1 MTFDYYTGSQA
12 EQFSFIRIPKLLL
25 LHETFSSLSIRAK
38 LLYAVLLDRMAL
50 SVKNH
55 WVDSKNRAYIIY
67 PVEEIVQDLGFTRK
81 KAMDV
86 LAELEKFGLV
96 TKKRRGRGLPNYLY
110 VMDFLSGITQQPCLK
125 SHKGHDSF
133 MTSEI
138 HPAAWSM
145 RSTESDTSAGKL
157 LHVRNPEDGAPDQ
170 LGEALEVQQKPASP
184 EVPEL
189 TLQEVPKPAPLEVPE
204 PALQEVPESTLL
216 KNKTYMNQTE
226 RNQTGKA
233 NILSY
238 PIRFSAGDGM
248 EPDNER
254 SSPVALLRKQV
265 RERIGYENLLISHSG
280 DREIIDGIVELILE
294 VELSGKPE
302 MIIAGDS
309 FPTELVRER
318 FQRLH
323 EDHIEYVLECMNES
337 AVRVRNM
344 KKYLLAALLN
354 ATSTIGS
361 YYSMLVCSDMAGT
374 ASH

>member
-110 VMDFLSGITQQPCLK
+110 VMDFMSGITQQTSLK
-125 SHKGHDSF
+125 SRKGHDAF
-133 MTSEI
+133 GTSEI
-138 HPAAWSM
+138 HPSAWNMRNVESGTSEGM
-145 RSTESDTSAGKL
+145 PVTGRSTETGISFASI
-157 LHVRNPEDGAPDQ
+157 
-170 LGEALEVQQKPASP
+170 EASEVQASASP
-184 EVPEL
+184 EAPER
-189 TLQEVPKPAPLEVPE
+189 TLQEVPKRAPLEAPE
-204 PALQEVPESTLL
+204 SALLEVPESTPL
-216 KNKTYMNQTE
+216 KNKTYMNKTN

-238 PIRFSAGDGM
+238 PIRSSADDVMGSD
-248 EPDNER
+248 EER
-254 SSPVALLRKQV
+254 SSSVALLRKQV
-265 RERIGYENLLISHSG
+265 RERIGYEDLLISHSE
-280 DREIIDGIVELILE
+280 DREVIDGIVELILE

-318 FQRLH
+318 FQRLRS
-323 EDHIEYVLECMNES
+323 DHIEYVLECMNAS

-361 YYSMLVCSDMAGT
+361 YYSMLVCSDMAG
-374 ASH
+374 ASPN

>member
-1 MTFDYYTGSQA
+1 MTFDYYTGAKA

-25 LHETFSSLSIRAK
+25 LHETFSSLSIQAK
-38 LLYAVLLDRMAL
+38 LLYAVLLDRMSL

-110 VMDFLSGITQQPCLK
+110 VMDFLSGITQQTSLK
-125 SHKGHDSF
+125 SRKGHDAF
-133 MTSEI
+133 GTSEI
-138 HPAAWSM
+138 HPSAWNMRNVESGTSEGM
-145 RSTESDTSAGKL
+145 PVTIRSTGTGISDASI
-157 LHVRNPEDGAPDQ
+157 
-170 LGEALEVQQKPASP
+170 EASEVQASASP
-184 EVPEL
+184 EVSER
-189 TLQEVPKPAPLEVPE
+189 TLQEVPKRAPLEAPE
-204 PALQEVPESTLL
+204 SALQEVPETTPL
-216 KNKTYMNQTE
+216 KNKTYMNQTD
-226 RNQTGKA
+226 RSQTGKA

-238 PIRFSAGDGM
+238 PIKSFAEDEMGLDKKGASF
-248 EPDNER
+248 
-254 SSPVALLRKQV
+254 VALLRIQV
-265 RERIGYENLLISHSG
+265 RERIGYEDLLISHSG

-318 FQRLH
+318 FQRLQ
-323 EDHIEYVLECMNES
+323 EDHIEYVLECMNAS

-361 YYSMLVCSDMAGT
+361 YYSMLVRSDMAG
-374 ASH
+374 ASPN

>member
-12 EQFSFIRIPKLLL
+12 EQFSFIRIPKVLL
-25 LHETFSSLSIRAK
+25 LHETFSSLSIQAK
-38 LLYAVLLDRMAL
+38 LLYAVLLDRMSL

-110 VMDFLSGITQQPCLK
+110 VMNFLSGIMQQESLN
-125 SHKGHDSF
+125 SHKGHDTF
-133 MTSEI
+133 GTSEI
-138 HPAAWSM
+138 RPTAWSM
-145 RSTESDTSAGKL
+145 RSTEYDTSAGKL
-157 LHVRNPEDGAPDQ
+157 IHVRSTEDGTSERR
-170 LGEALEVQQKPASP
+170 GEILEVQKQASP
-184 EVPEL
+184 EVPEP
-189 TLQEVPKPAPLEVPE
+189 V
-204 PALQEVPESTLL
+204 LQEVPESAPLEVPKPAFQEVPKSTPL
-216 KNKTYMNQTE
+216 KNKTYMNQTD

-238 PIRFSAGDGM
+238 PIRSSAGDGM
-248 EPDNER
+248 GLDEER
-254 SSPVALLRKQV
+254 SSSIVLLRKQV
-265 RERIGYENLLISHSG
+265 RARIGYEDLLISHSG

-302 MIIAGDS
+302 MVIAGDS

-323 EDHIEYVLECMNES
+323 EDHIEYVLECINES

-361 YYSMLVCSDMAGT
+361 YYSMLVRSDMAGT
-374 ASH
+374 VSH

>member
-1 MTFDYYTGSQA
+1 MTFDYYTGAQA

-25 LHETFSSLSIRAK
+25 LHETFSPLSIQAK
-38 LLYAVLLDRMAL
+38 LLYAVLLDRMSL

-55 WVDSKNRAYIIY
+55 WVDTKNRAYIIY

-86 LAELEKFGLV
+86 LAELETFGLV

-110 VMDFLSGITQQPCLK
+110 VMDFLSGIAQQAGLK
-125 SHKGHDSF
+125 SRNRRDTLG
-133 MTSEI
+133 TSE
-138 HPAAWSM
+138 PGPSVWDM
-145 RSTESDTSAGKL
+145 RGTGSSTSVGTP
-157 LHVRNPEDGAPDQ
+157 LHVRSSETGTSERQ
-170 LGEALEVQQKPASP
+170 EEVLGVQEPASQEVPKPTLP

-189 TLQEVPKPAPLEVPE
+189 SPLEVPESVLQEVPK
-204 PALQEVPESTLL
+204 STLL
-216 KNKTYMNQTE
+216 KNKTYLNQTD

-238 PIRFSAGDGM
+238 PIKSSAGDEMGSDEM
-248 EPDNER
+248 G
-254 SSPVALLRKQV
+254 SSPVTLLRKQI
-265 RERIGYENLLISHSG
+265 RERISYEDLLISHFG
-280 DREIIDGIVELILE
+280 DLEVIDGIVELILE

-302 MIIAGDS
+302 MVIAGDS

-318 FQRLH
+318 FQKLRR
-323 EDHIEYVLECMNES
+323 DHVEYVLECMNSS

-361 YYSMLVCSDMAGT
+361 YYGMLVRSDMAG
-374 ASH
+374 ASSN

>member
-12 EQFSFIRIPKLLL
+12 EQFSFIRIPKVLL
-25 LHETFSSLSIRAK
+25 LHETFSSLSIQAK
-38 LLYAVLLDRMAL
+38 LLYAVLLDRMSL

-110 VMDFLSGITQQPCLK
+110 VMNFLSGIMQQESLN
-125 SHKGHDSF
+125 SHKGHDTF
-133 MTSEI
+133 GTSEI
-138 HPAAWSM
+138 RPTAWSM
-145 RSTESDTSAGKL
+145 RSTEYDTSAGKL
-157 LHVRNPEDGAPDQ
+157 IHVRSTEDGTSERR
-170 LGEALEVQQKPASP
+170 GEILEVQKQASP
-184 EVPEL
+184 EVPEP
-189 TLQEVPKPAPLEVPE
+189 V
-204 PALQEVPESTLL
+204 LQEVPESAPLEVPKPAFQEVPKSTPL
-216 KNKTYMNQTE
+216 KNKTYMNQTD

-238 PIRFSAGDGM
+238 PIRSSEDDGM
-248 EPDNER
+248 GSDEKR
-254 SSPVALLRKQV
+254 SSFVALLRKQIK
-265 RERIGYENLLISHSG
+265 ERVGYEDLLISHSG

-302 MIIAGDS
+302 MVIAGDS

-323 EDHIEYVLECMNES
+323 EDHIEYVLECINES

-361 YYSMLVCSDMAGT
+361 YYSMLVRSDMAGT
-374 ASH
+374 VSH

>member
-25 LHETFSSLSIRAK
+25 LHETFSPLSIQAK
-38 LLYAVLLDRMAL
+38 ILYAVLLDRMSL

-110 VMDFLSGITQQPCLK
+110 VMDFLSGITQQAGLK

-133 MTSEI
+133 GTSEI
-138 HPAAWSM
+138 HSTAWSM
-145 RSTESDTSAGKL
+145 RSTESDTSEGEL
-157 LHVRNPEDGAPDQ
+157 LRIRSTEDGTTDR
-170 LGEALEVQQKPASP
+170 LGEALEVQKPASQ

-189 TLQEVPKPAPLEVPE
+189 TLQEVPESAPLEVPKTI
-204 PALQEVPESTLL
+204 LQEVPESTLL

-238 PIRFSAGDGM
+238 PIRSSAGDGM
-248 EPDNER
+248 ESDEER
-254 SSPVALLRKQV
+254 SSSVALFRKQV

-294 VELSGKPE
+294 VELSSKPE
-302 MIIAGDS
+302 MVIAGDS

-318 FQRLH
+318 FQRLQ
-323 EDHIEYVLECMNES
+323 EDHIEYVLECMNAS
-337 AVRVRNM
+337 VVRVRNM
-344 KKYLLAALLN
+344 KKYLLTALLN

-361 YYSMLVCSDMAGT
+361 YYSMLVRSDMAG
-374 ASH
+374 ASSD

>member
-1 MTFDYYTGSQA
+1 MTFDYYTGAQA

-25 LHETFSSLSIRAK
+25 LHETFSPLSIQAK
-38 LLYAVLLDRMAL
+38 LLYAVLLDRMSL

-110 VMDFLSGITQQPCLK
+110 VMDFLSGIMQQASLK
-125 SHKGHDSF
+125 SHSRHDTF
-133 MTSEI
+133 GTSEI
-138 HPAAWSM
+138 HPSARNM
-145 RSTESDTSAGKL
+145 RSVESDTSEGKPMP
-157 LHVRNPEDGAPDQ
+157 VRSNGTRISYASR
-170 LGEALEVQQKPASP
+170 EASEEQASASP
-184 EVPEL
+184 EAPEP

-204 PALQEVPESTLL
+204 SALQEVPESTPL
-216 KNKTYMNQTE
+216 KNKTYMKQTD

-238 PIRFSAGDGM
+238 PIRSSAGDGKGSD
-248 EPDNER
+248 EKG
-254 SSPVALLRKQV
+254 SSSVSLRRKQV
-265 RERIGYENLLISHSG
+265 RERIGYEDLLISHSG
-280 DREIIDGIVELILE
+280 DREIIDGIAELILV
-294 VELSGKPE
+294 VELSGRPE
-302 MIIAGDS
+302 MVIAGDS

-318 FQRLH
+318 FQRLRR
-323 EDHIEYVLECMNES
+323 DHVEYVLECMNAS

-361 YYSMLVCSDMAGT
+361 YYSMLVNSDMAGT
-374 ASH
+374 SSN

>member
-1 MTFDYYTGSQA
+1 MTFDYYTGAQA

-25 LHETFSSLSIRAK
+25 LHETFSPLSIQAK
-38 LLYAVLLDRMAL
+38 LLYAVLLDRMSL

-110 VMDFLSGITQQPCLK
+110 VMDFLSGIRQQASLK
-125 SHKGHDSF
+125 SHSRHDTF
-133 MTSEI
+133 GTSEI
-138 HPAAWSM
+138 HPSARNM
-145 RSTESDTSAGKL
+145 RSVESDTSEGKPMP
-157 LHVRNPEDGAPDQ
+157 VRSNGTRISYASR
-170 LGEALEVQQKPASP
+170 EASEEQASASP
-184 EVPEL
+184 EAPEP

-204 PALQEVPESTLL
+204 SALQEVPESTPL
-216 KNKTYMNQTE
+216 KNKTYMKQTD

-238 PIRFSAGDGM
+238 PIRSSAGDGKGSD
-248 EPDNER
+248 EKG
-254 SSPVALLRKQV
+254 SSSVSLRRKQV
-265 RERIGYENLLISHSG
+265 RERIGYEDLLISHSG
-280 DREIIDGIVELILE
+280 DREIIDGIAELILE
-294 VELSGKPE
+294 VELSGRPE
-302 MIIAGDS
+302 MVIAGDS

-318 FQRLH
+318 FQRLRR
-323 EDHIEYVLECMNES
+323 DHVEYVLECMNAS

-361 YYSMLVCSDMAGT
+361 YYSMLVNSDMAGT
-374 ASH
+374 SSN

>member
-1 MTFDYYTGSQA
+1 MTFDYYTGAQA

-25 LHETFSSLSIRAK
+25 LHETFSPLSIQAK
-38 LLYAVLLDRMAL
+38 LLYAVLLDRMSL

-110 VMDFLSGITQQPCLK
+110 VMDFLSGIARQASLK
-125 SHKGHDSF
+125 SHSRDDAF
-133 MTSEI
+133 RTSEI
-138 HPAAWSM
+138 HPSAWNM
-145 RSTESDTSAGKL
+145 RSVESDTSEEKPMP
-157 LHVRNPEDGAPDQ
+157 VRSYGTGISYASR
-170 LGEALEVQQKPASP
+170 EASEEQESASP
-184 EVPEL
+184 EVPEP
-189 TLQEVPKPAPLEVPE
+189 TLQEVPKRAPLEVPE
-204 PALQEVPESTLL
+204 SALQEVPESTPL
-216 KNKTYMNQTE
+216 KNKTYMSQTD

-238 PIRFSAGDGM
+238 PIKSSGGDGTGSD
-248 EPDNER
+248 EKGAPF
-254 SSPVALLRKQV
+254 VALLRKQV
-265 RERIGYENLLISHSG
+265 RERIGYEDLLISHSG
-280 DREIIDGIVELILE
+280 DREIIDGMVELILE
-294 VELSGKPE
+294 VELSSKPE

-309 FPTELVRER
+309 FPAELVRER
-318 FQRLH
+318 FQRLRR
-323 EDHIEYVLECMNES
+323 DHVEYVMECMNAS
-337 AVRVRNM
+337 AIRVRNM

-361 YYSMLVCSDMAGT
+361 YYSMLVNSDMAGT
-374 ASH
+374 SSN

>member
-1 MTFDYYTGSQA
+1 MTFDYYTGVQA

-25 LHETFSSLSIRAK
+25 LHETFSPLSIQAK
-38 LLYAVLLDRMAL
+38 LLYAVLLDRMSL

-110 VMDFLSGITQQPCLK
+110 VMDFLSGIMQQASLK
-125 SHKGHDSF
+125 SRSRHDTF
-133 MTSEI
+133 GTSEI
-138 HPAAWSM
+138 HPSAWNM
-145 RSTESDTSAGKL
+145 RSVESGISAGKPMPA
-157 LHVRNPEDGAPDQ
+157 RSPGTGISYAP
-170 LGEALEVQQKPASP
+170 GEASEEQESVSP
-184 EVPEL
+184 EVPEP
-189 TLQEVPKPAPLEVPE
+189 TLQEVPKQAPLEVPKS
-204 PALQEVPESTLL
+204 ALQEVPESTPL
-216 KNKTYMNQTE
+216 KNKTYMKQTD

-238 PIRFSAGDGM
+238 PIRSSAGDGM
-248 EPDNER
+248 GSDEKGA
-254 SSPVALLRKQV
+254 SSVALLRKQV
-265 RERIGYENLLISHSG
+265 KERIGYEDLLISHSG
-280 DREIIDGIVELILE
+280 DRKIIDGIVELILE
-294 VELSGKPE
+294 VELSGRPE
-302 MIIAGDS
+302 MVIAGDS

-318 FQRLH
+318 FQRLRS
-323 EDHIEYVLECMNES
+323 DPIEYVLECMNTS

-361 YYSMLVCSDMAGT
+361 YYSMLVNSDMAGT
-374 ASH
+374 SLN

>member
-1 MTFDYYTGSQA
+1 MTFDYYTGTQA
-12 EQFSFIRIPKLLL
+12 EQFIFIRIPKLLL
-25 LHETFSSLSIRAK
+25 LHETFSPLSIQAK
-38 LLYAVLLDRMAL
+38 LLYAVLLDRMSL

-110 VMDFLSGITQQPCLK
+110 VMDFLSGITQQAGLK

-133 MTSEI
+133 GTSEI
-138 HPAAWSM
+138 HPSAWNMRNVESSTSEGM
-145 RSTESDTSAGKL
+145 PVTVRSTGTGISDASI
-157 LHVRNPEDGAPDQ
+157 
-170 LGEALEVQQKPASP
+170 EASEVQASASP
-184 EVPEL
+184 EVPER
-189 TLQEVPKPAPLEVPE
+189 TLQEVPKRAPLETPE
-204 PALQEVPESTLL
+204 SALLEVPESTPL
-216 KNKTYMNQTE
+216 KNKTYRNQTD

-238 PIRFSAGDGM
+238 PIRSFAGDGM
-248 EPDNER
+248 GSDEER
-254 SSPVALLRKQV
+254 LFSIALLRKQV
-265 RERIGYENLLISHSG
+265 RERIGYEDLLISHSG

-318 FQRLH
+318 FQRLCS
-323 EDHIEYVLECMNES
+323 DHIEYVLECMDSS
-337 AVRVRNM
+337 AARVRNM

-361 YYSMLVCSDMAGT
+361 YYSMLVRSDMAG
-374 ASH
+374 ASPN

>member
-12 EQFSFIRIPKLLL
+12 EQFSFIRIPKVLL
-25 LHETFSSLSIRAK
+25 LHETFSSLSIQAK
-38 LLYAVLLDRMAL
+38 LLYAVLLDRMSL

-110 VMDFLSGITQQPCLK
+110 VMNFLSGIMQQESLN
-125 SHKGHDSF
+125 SHKGHDTF
-133 MTSEI
+133 GTSEI
-138 HPAAWSM
+138 RPTAWSM
-145 RSTESDTSAGKL
+145 RSTEYDTSAGKL
-157 LHVRNPEDGAPDQ
+157 IHVRSTEDGTSERR
-170 LGEALEVQQKPASP
+170 GEILEVQKQASP
-184 EVPEL
+184 EVPEP
-189 TLQEVPKPAPLEVPE
+189 V
-204 PALQEVPESTLL
+204 LQEVPESAPLEVPKPAFQEVPKSTPL
-216 KNKTYMNQTE
+216 KNKTYMNQTD

-238 PIRFSAGDGM
+238 PIRSSAGDGM
-248 EPDNER
+248 GLDEER
-254 SSPVALLRKQV
+254 SSSIALLRKQV
-265 RERIGYENLLISHSG
+265 RARIGYEDLLISHSG

-302 MIIAGDS
+302 MVIAGDS

-323 EDHIEYVLECMNES
+323 
-337 AVRVRNM
+337 
-344 KKYLLAALLN
+344 
-354 ATSTIGS
+354 
-361 YYSMLVCSDMAGT
+361 
-374 ASH
+374 

>member
-1 MTFDYYTGSQA
+1 MTFDYYTGAQA

-25 LHETFSSLSIRAK
+25 LHETFSPLSIQAK
-38 LLYAVLLDRMAL
+38 LLYAVLLDRMSL

-86 LAELEKFGLV
+86 LAELEKFGFV

-110 VMDFLSGITQQPCLK
+110 VMDFLSGIRQQASLK
-125 SHKGHDSF
+125 SHSRHDTF
-133 MTSEI
+133 GTSEI
-138 HPAAWSM
+138 HPSARNM
-145 RSTESDTSAGKL
+145 RSVESDTSEGKPMP
-157 LHVRNPEDGAPDQ
+157 VRSNGTRISYASR
-170 LGEALEVQQKPASP
+170 EASEEQASASP
-184 EVPEL
+184 EAPEP

-204 PALQEVPESTLL
+204 SALQEVPESTPL
-216 KNKTYMNQTE
+216 KNKTYMKQTD

-238 PIRFSAGDGM
+238 PIRSSAGDGKGSD
-248 EPDNER
+248 EKG
-254 SSPVALLRKQV
+254 SSSVSLRRKQV
-265 RERIGYENLLISHSG
+265 RERIGYEDLLISHSG
-280 DREIIDGIVELILE
+280 DREIIDGIAELILE
-294 VELSGKPE
+294 VELSGRPE
-302 MIIAGDS
+302 MVIAGDS

-318 FQRLH
+318 FQRLRR
-323 EDHIEYVLECMNES
+323 DHVEYVLECMNAS

-361 YYSMLVCSDMAGT
+361 YYSMLVNSDMAGT
-374 ASH
+374 SSN